1 MAEFTTG
8 AANVNISAFKQ
19 RLSGGGARPNLF
31 EVVLSLPDGL
41 TFSDASGVQ
50 GDARFL
56 CKAAALPASNLGVVE
71 VPFRGRQLKV
81 AGDRTFDTWTVTIV
95 NDTDF
100 KIRSAMEAWTNQIN
114 NNYTNIGVQDPT
126 TYQVDAFVG
135 QLDRAEKLLRTYKF
149 FGIFPTNVSQI
160 DLAFDNNDTVEEFT
174 VEFQVQW
181 WQAQAGA
188 EGGETI
194 GGANF

>member
-1 MAEFTTG
+1 M
-8 AANVNISAFKQ
+8 
-19 RLSGGGARPNLF
+19 
-31 EVVLSLPDGL
+31 
-41 TFSDASGVQ
+41 
-50 GDARFL
+50 
-56 CKAAALPASNLGVVE
+56 
-71 VPFRGRQLKV
+71 KV

-114 NNYTNIGVQDPT
+114 NNYTNIGVQDPA

-181 WQAQAGA
+181 WQAQAGT
-188 EGGETI
+188 EGGETV